1 MEKQNWNRANLG
13 KNIAIVLISLI
24 AVAAFITAYM
34 QYDKTK
40 VFMAKTEN
48 DKVAQQK
55 LVMESYDRIE
65 SNLARITEH
74 EAMIQQDMA
83 GAESTSNLAPEER
96 IEHEIAM
103 IEQLINENNN
113 IIAGLNEQISEKDS
127 RLAGY
132 EKSTRDLKAKVTE
145 YHAMVD
151 QLVAD
156 KEALQKNLDET
167 VAARDNLQTEVSSL
181 NNEVTVKSGTIAD
194 QNQQLLDKERDLHT
208 AFYTVGTT
216 KSLREDNIIDKEG
229 GFLGM
234 NSVKTLGNNLDP
246 DKFKEIDWRE
256 VKEIPVDSKKCDI
269 ITDQDPTS
277 YTLVYTDDVVT
288 SIKITDP
295 DKFWGKSKYLVV
307 VVRESD
313 YAEVAESR

>member
-13 KNIAIVLISLI
+13 KNIAIALISLI

-40 VFMAKTEN
+40 VFMAKSEN

-83 GAESTSNLAPEER
+83 GAESASNLAPEER